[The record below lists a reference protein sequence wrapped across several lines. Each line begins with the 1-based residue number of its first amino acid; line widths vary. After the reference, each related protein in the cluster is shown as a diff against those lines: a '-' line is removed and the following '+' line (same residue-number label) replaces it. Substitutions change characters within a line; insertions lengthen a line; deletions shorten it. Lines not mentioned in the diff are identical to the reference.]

1 MSENVMIEILVS
13 ILLIV
18 GVIMILISAIGL
30 IRLPDVY
37 TRSHGATKSAT
48 LGVLCTL
55 AGVFLHFGLVEG
67 FYSVRLLLGIVFVFL
82 TAPVVGHVC
91 CRAAYRS
98 GVPLAEGSA
107 QDDPLEEVLGDV
119 EERSR
124 KKEEEMNLRRSKK
137 GNVSE

>member
-1 MSENVMIEILVS
+1 MNANVMIEVIVA

-18 GVIMILISAIGL
+18 GVVMILISAFGL
-30 IRLPDVY
+30 VRLPDVY

-55 AGVFLHFGLVEG
+55 AGVFIHFGLIEG
-67 FYSVRLLLGIVFVFL
+67 FFSVRLILGIVFVFL

-98 GVPLAEGSA
+98 GVPLYEESV
-107 QDDPLEEVLGDV
+107 QDDLEEVLGDA

-124 KKEEEMNLRRSKK
+124 RREASVNFKRSKK

>member
-1 MSENVMIEILVS
+1 MIEVIVA

-18 GVIMILISAIGL
+18 GVVMILISAFGL
-30 IRLPDVY
+30 VRLPDVY

-55 AGVFLHFGLVEG
+55 TGVFIHFGLIEG
-67 FYSVRLLLGIVFVFL
+67 FFSVRLLLGIVFVFL

-98 GVPLAEGSA
+98 GVPLYEESA
-107 QDDPLEEVLGDV
+107 QDDLEEVLGNV
-119 EERSR
+119 EERQR
-124 KKEEEMNLRRSKK
+124 QREEQMNIRRPKKE
-137 GNVSE
+137 NVSE

>member
-1 MSENVMIEILVS
+1 MIEVIVA

-18 GVIMILISAIGL
+18 GVIMILISAFGL
-30 IRLPDVY
+30 VRLPDVY

-55 AGVFLHFGLVEG
+55 AGVFIHFGLIEG
-67 FYSVRLLLGIVFVFL
+67 FFSVRLLLGIVFVFL

-98 GVPLAEGSA
+98 GVPLYEESV
-107 QDDPLEEVLGDV
+107 QDDLEEILGNPK
-119 EERSR
+119 ERSR
-124 KKEEEMNLRRSKK
+124 KRTEEVSLKRSKN
-137 GNVSE
+137 GSFFE

>member
-1 MSENVMIEILVS
+1 MSANVMIEIFVA

-18 GVIMILISAIGL
+18 GVIMILISAFGL
-30 IRLPDVY
+30 MRLPDVY

-55 AGVFLHFGLVEG
+55 AGVFIHFGLVEG
-67 FYSVRLLLGIVFVFL
+67 FFSVRLLLGIVFVFL

-98 GVPLAEGSA
+98 GVPLYEESV
-107 QDDPLEEVLGDV
+107 QDDLEEVLGDA
-119 EERSR
+119 EERRR
-124 KKEEEMNLRRSKK
+124 KREEEMNVRRAKK
-137 GNVSE
+137 ENVSE

>member
-1 MSENVMIEILVS
+1 MIEIFVA

-18 GVIMILISAIGL
+18 GVIMILISAFGL
-30 IRLPDVY
+30 MRLPDVY

-55 AGVFLHFGLVEG
+55 AGVFIHFGLVEG
-67 FYSVRLLLGIVFVFL
+67 FFSVRLLLGIVFVFL

-98 GVPLAEGSA
+98 GVPLYEESV
-107 QDDPLEEVLGDV
+107 QDDLEEVLGDA
-119 EERSR
+119 EERRR
-124 KKEEEMNLRRSKK
+124 KREEEMNVRRAKK
-137 GNVSE
+137 ENVSE